1 MGNGFS
7 SSVVMYTV
15 NSTAD
20 GEHSLEVLWQVEAG
34 STGTEIDSVEHADQ
48 EGKTKHTDEKPKD
61 SNVTIMEQQRDP
73 SCQRDGKNYH
83 YADVFT
89 MAEVNPSMNVFA
101 VEETKDGQ
109 VYAHLFS
116 AMGEHLKCV
125 QTGEKSVVLLSTYSS
140 GLEAYT
146 MVVQGGC
153 VLTLSAEGLDVKHR
167 FKAVSVG

>member
-1 MGNGFS
+1 M
-7 SSVVMYTV
+7 
-15 NSTAD
+15 
-20 GEHSLEVLWQVEAG
+20 
-34 STGTEIDSVEHADQ
+34 
-48 EGKTKHTDEKPKD
+48 PKD
-61 SNVTIMEQQRDP
+61 SNVAIMEQQRDP
-73 SCQRDGKNYH
+73 SRQRDGKNYH
-83 YADVFT
+83 YADAFT

-125 QTGEKSVVLLSTYSS
+125 ETSEKSVVLLSTYSS